1 MTPYTCLTNTIYTHT
16 QTHEDGSVGKKTKS
30 RSIACCDQHIA
41 TQRCVLQTRILNLS
55 ENAATCGEKTEQFS
69 LPSMHESRQTEIVS
83 LTAIHHPHSES
94 GTSYGS
100 PSASKPNERNVCVCD
115 SLASNSAAAAAS
127 EAIYGKPF
135 GSKLV
140 IPKILVRTRQRREDE
155 RHGPQM
161 MDVTRRMSPPA
172 AIESIYGKPFGSKL
186 VIQTGKKEKILSTV
200 LQRAGIPTMFSLLEQ
215 RRMRWL
221 GHVCRMTDGR
231 IPKDLL
237 YGELATGKR
246 PTGSPKRHG

>member
-1 MTPYTCLTNTIYTHT
+1 
-16 QTHEDGSVGKKTKS
+16 
-30 RSIACCDQHIA
+30 
-41 TQRCVLQTRILNLS
+41 
-55 ENAATCGEKTEQFS
+55 
-69 LPSMHESRQTEIVS
+69 
-83 LTAIHHPHSES
+83 
-94 GTSYGS
+94 
-100 PSASKPNERNVCVCD
+100 
-115 SLASNSAAAAAS
+115 
-127 EAIYGKPF
+127 
-135 GSKLV
+135 
-140 IPKILVRTRQRREDE
+140 
-155 RHGPQM
+155 M

-172 AIESIYGKPFGSKL
+172 ASESIYGKPFGSKL

-231 IPKDLL
+231 IPKDFL